1 MSRPFF
7 AILSIFSV
15 LAGLCTGVSAQSPAH
30 FQTSTSREDVR
41 RGEVFNVEIAITLED
56 DWHIYAPTTPPG
68 GPLPT
73 DIHVD
78 TTGSFARIGDILQPP
93 PIAAH
98 DPNFDLRVE
107 YYGKA
112 TTLTAQVRVDPS
124 AALGPDELAGSIT
137 YMLCNENA
145 CLPPVG
151 HAFTVPV
158 NIEAGSIRPAFSAA
172 IRRTP
177 PQIFDGTGSTVD
189 VDRAITT
196 GLGAFLYLSV
206 SMGFLALLT
215 PCVFPMVPITVSF
228 FTKQGESGAQATT
241 ARLGRSIVYC
251 LGIVLTFTSLGIIL
265 ASTLGAS
272 GAALF
277 AANPW
282 VNILIALLF
291 VVFALSLFGLFE
303 IQLPTSLLNRLN
315 QTETGGHAGI
325 LLMGLTFSVTS
336 FTCTAP
342 FVGTLL
348 VLTTQGTWVWPIAG
362 MLAFSTA
369 FALPFFFLSLFPQ
382 SLNALPRSGGW
393 LNSVKVVMGFLELA
407 AALKFVSNVDLVWNW
422 GLVSRE
428 VFLAIWIALFVVC
441 GIYLLGKIRLPH
453 DTPVES
459 IGPFRLMSSVGC
471 LAFSLILVTGL
482 FGAPLGEL
490 DAFFPPYS
498 QSGELASKGSANG
511 PDLAWLEDM
520 DEALSTAQ
528 DQGKLIFVDFTGYAC
543 TNCRWMEANVFTK
556 PDIRRAL
563 GQYVRVQLYTDG
575 QGERYDRNRAFQ
587 QDQFGTVALP
597 FYVVLSAAGEEIVRF
612 PGMTRDVGRF
622 QQFLDHAFRV
632 SSL

>member
-1 MSRPFF
+1 M
-7 AILSIFSV
+7 
-15 LAGLCTGVSAQSPAH
+15 
-30 FQTSTSREDVR
+30 
-41 RGEVFNVEIAITLED
+41 
-56 DWHIYAPTTPPG
+56 
-68 GPLPT
+68 
-73 DIHVD
+73 
-78 TTGSFARIGDILQPP
+78 
-93 PIAAH
+93 
-98 DPNFDLRVE
+98 
-107 YYGKA
+107 
-112 TTLTAQVRVDPS
+112 
-124 AALGPDELAGSIT
+124 
-137 YMLCNENA
+137 
-145 CLPPVG
+145 
-151 HAFTVPV
+151 
-158 NIEAGSIRPAFSAA
+158 
-172 IRRTP
+172 
-177 PQIFDGTGSTVD
+177 
-189 VDRAITT
+189 
-196 GLGAFLYLSV
+196 
-206 SMGFLALLT
+206 
-215 PCVFPMVPITVSF
+215 
-228 FTKQGESGAQATT
+228 
-241 ARLGRSIVYC
+241 
-251 LGIVLTFTSLGIIL
+251 
-265 ASTLGAS
+265 
-272 GAALF
+272 
-277 AANPW
+277 
-282 VNILIALLF
+282 
-291 VVFALSLFGLFE
+291 
-303 IQLPTSLLNRLN
+303 
-315 QTETGGHAGI
+315 
-325 LLMGLTFSVTS
+325 
-336 FTCTAP
+336 
-342 FVGTLL
+342 
-348 VLTTQGTWVWPIAG
+348 
-362 MLAFSTA
+362 
-369 FALPFFFLSLFPQ
+369 
-382 SLNALPRSGGW
+382 PRSGGW